1 MRTHSYSS
9 WDNLKQLLLWLLTA
23 LLALV
28 FVIAVARAAAAQC
41 VANPTGETAVGLKNA
56 SSYYLLFFID
66 GMRMD
71 GVPSGDRSIYF
82 IVEPGEHVL
91 RAEAVIN
98 GETRSAIR
106 TRKIPEGYVCTWTV
120 TDPPDKTTGGAQK
133 EFRDSLR
140 REPKTDAARDMVRRQ
155 R

>member
-1 MRTHSYSS
+1 MRAHYFP
-9 WDNLKQLLLWLLTA
+9 WDTLKQLLLWLLTV
-23 LLALV
+23 LLALI
-28 FVIAVARAAAAQC
+28 FVLAVSRVAAAQC
-41 VANPTGETAVGLKNA
+41 VANPTGETAVGLRND

-66 GMRMD
+66 GIRMD

-82 IVEPGEHVL
+82 VVEPGEHVL

-106 TRKIPEGYVCTWTV
+106 TGNIPEGYVCMWTV
-120 TDPPDKTTGGAQK
+120 TDPPDKFAGRTQWA
-133 EFRDSLR
+133 FRDSLR
-140 REPKTDAARDMVRRQ
+140 RKPVRDDARREGRQQ